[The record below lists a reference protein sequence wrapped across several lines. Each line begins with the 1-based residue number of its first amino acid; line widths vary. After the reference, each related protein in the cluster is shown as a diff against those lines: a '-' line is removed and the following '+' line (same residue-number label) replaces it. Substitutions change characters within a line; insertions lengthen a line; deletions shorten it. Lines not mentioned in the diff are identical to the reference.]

1 MGWGKA
7 VILGVRLMQPSID
20 LGALKILIIDDQ
32 EFVRTIVKKML
43 LQIGIGS
50 VVEAHDGTSGLDM
63 AERERPDVVVC
74 DVQMRP
80 VDGFGFVKALRGQPH
95 GRAMPVIM
103 LTAHTDAATI
113 GKAKELEVNAFLAKP
128 VLPPA
133 LKDKITLVMAEA
145 RKAG

>member
-1 MGWGKA
+1 MQSA
-7 VILGVRLMQPSID
+7 VD
-20 LGALKILIIDDQ
+20 LGALKVLIIDDQ

-43 LQIGIGS
+43 LQIGIGT
-50 VVEAHDGTSGLDM
+50 VVEAHDGTSGLEM
-63 AERERPDVVVC
+63 AERELPDVVVC

-80 VDGFGFVKALRGQPH
+80 VDGFGFVKALRGLPH

-103 LTAHTDAATI
+103 LTAHTDAATV
-113 GKAKELEVNAFLAKP
+113 GRAKELAVNAFLAKP

-133 LKDKITLVMAEA
+133 LKDKITLVITEA